1 MDLCPGLV
9 IGVRF
14 QLLETD
20 PNVLGPKHIHYDAR
34 TTSQPEFNMT
44 DATTLDLQPT
54 LTWSD
59 DLVLNMDKMD
69 QTHREF
75 VDMLA
80 ATETAPDDKLID
92 SFIALIAHTEEHF
105 SGENQWMEDVDFGPG
120 GCHADEHEMI
130 LKVMREALRRGQVD
144 GNLPLVRQLTG
155 EIGVWFDGHAKSMD
169 AVLAMYLK
177 EVQYDPITRIV
188 HKPQERPEGAAPPEC
203 GVPLDETQAS

>member
-1 MDLCPGLV
+1 
-9 IGVRF
+9 
-14 QLLETD
+14 
-20 PNVLGPKHIHYDAR
+20 
-34 TTSQPEFNMT
+34 MT
-44 DATTLDLQPT
+44 DATTMDLQPT

-75 VDMLA
+75 VDLLA
-80 ATETAPDDKLID
+80 ATETAPDDQLIG
-92 SFIALIAHTEEHF
+92 SFTALIAHTEEHF
-105 SGENQWMEDVDFGPG
+105 SGENQWMKDVDFGPG
-120 GCHADEHEMI
+120 GCHADEHDMI

-155 EIGVWFDGHAKSMD
+155 EIGIWFDGHAKSMD

-188 HKPQERPEGAAPPEC
+188 HKPQVRPEGAAPPEC
-203 GVPLDETQAS
+203 GVPLDESQAS

>member
-1 MDLCPGLV
+1 MMSPLLV
-9 IGVRF
+9 WKVVC
-14 QLLETD
+14 ETELA
-20 PNVLGPKHIHYDAR
+20 PFRRSIH
-34 TTSQPEFNMT
+34 S
-44 DATTLDLQPT
+44 
-54 LTWSD
+54 
-59 DLVLNMDKMD
+59 
-69 QTHREF
+69 
-75 VDMLA
+75 LA
-80 ATETAPDDKLID
+80 
-92 SFIALIAHTEEHF
+92 
-105 SGENQWMEDVDFGPG
+105 
-120 GCHADEHEMI
+120 

>member
-1 MDLCPGLV
+1 
-9 IGVRF
+9 
-14 QLLETD
+14 
-20 PNVLGPKHIHYDAR
+20 
-34 TTSQPEFNMT
+34 MT

-92 SFIALIAHTEEHF
+92 SFIDLLAHTEEHF
-105 SGENQWMEDVDFGPG
+105 SGENQWMQDVDFGPG
-120 GCHADEHEMI
+120 GCHTDEHEMI
-130 LKVMREALRRGQVD
+130 LKVMREALRRGQTD
-144 GNLPLVRQLTG
+144 GNLSLVRQLTG

-177 EVQYDPITRIV
+177 EVQYDPLTRIV

>member
-1 MDLCPGLV
+1 M
-9 IGVRF
+9 
-14 QLLETD
+14 ESD
-20 PNVLGPKHIHYDAR
+20 PNKQKQLESDPNEDIHYDAR

-75 VDMLA
+75 VDLLA
-80 ATETAPDDKLID
+80 STETAPDDKLID
-92 SFIALIAHTEEHF
+92 SFIELIAHTEEHF
-105 SGENQWMEDVDFGPG
+105 SGENQWMQDVDFGPG